1 MYTLLE
7 GKMWDFCTR
16 LEFPHLHIPH
26 IFSPSHA
33 LILTPSQFPQ
43 QLLEV
48 KASLR
53 TLDLSTNKL
62 ARLPPII
69 GDFTTL
75 RSLNLSHNRLG

>member
-1 MYTLLE
+1 MHPY
-7 GKMWDFCTR
+7 
-16 LEFPHLHIPH
+16 PQI
-26 IFSPSHA
+26 PSHPHT
-33 LILTPSQFPQ
+33 LTSSHPHILTPSQFPQ
-43 QLLEV
+43 QLLEM

-62 ARLPPII
+62 ARLPPTI